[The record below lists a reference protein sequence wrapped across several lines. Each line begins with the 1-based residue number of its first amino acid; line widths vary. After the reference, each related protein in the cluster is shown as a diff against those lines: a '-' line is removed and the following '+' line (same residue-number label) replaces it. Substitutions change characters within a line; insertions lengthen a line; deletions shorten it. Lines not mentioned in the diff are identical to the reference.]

1 MGAEVSLIPA
11 QSVKWRSRHRISAEG
26 RGRVG
31 PRCYLL
37 TVDLAHAA
45 FLAAGLGL
53 GAALAWLALR
63 GQASALA
70 GRLAGEEARLGTA
83 EAKRE
88 ELEGALRAESSR
100 RAGLEAT
107 LAEER
112 RSAAEKLALLDDARA
127 KLSDAFKALSSEV
140 LQSSSRSFLELARAS
155 LEKYQEGAKGDLE
168 KRQQAIAELVV
179 PVRESLQ
186 KFDAKIGEIE
196 KGRVEAYSSLREQV
210 AGLAETQK
218 ALRSEASNLVK
229 ALRAPQVRGRWG
241 EVQLRRVVELAGMVN
256 YCDFSEQETVLGE
269 AGRLRPDLVVHL
281 PGGKSVVVDAKAPLA
296 AYLEAVEA
304 PDEATR
310 QQKLAE
316 HARQVKKHVEALAR
330 KSYTEHFQPTPEFVV
345 LFLPGESFYSAAL
358 EQDPGLLEAGASQN
372 VIIATPTTLI
382 ALLKAVA
389 YGWNQEKLAENAR
402 EISELG
408 RELHKRLSD
417 MGGHLA
423 RVGRSLGGAVEA
435 YNAAV
440 GSLETRVLVSARKFK
455 ELGAA
460 GVDEAIE
467 PIPSVDR
474 APRELQAGEVVG
486 VGVKAVS

>member
-1 MGAEVSLIPA
+1 VSVPGVTL
-11 QSVKWRSRHRISAEG
+11 SS
-26 RGRVG
+26 
-31 PRCYLL
+31 
-37 TVDLAHAA
+37 VDLVPFA
-45 FLAAGLGL
+45 FLAAGLAL
-53 GAALAWLALR
+53 GVFLAWLALR
-63 GQASALA
+63 GRAAALLARNA
-70 GRLAGEEARLGTA
+70 GQEDRLGAA

-88 ELEGALRAESSR
+88 ELEGALRAESSL
-100 RAGLEAT
+100 RAGVEAT

-112 RSAAEKLALLDDARA
+112 KSSAEKLALLDDARA
-127 KLSDAFKALSSEV
+127 RLSDAFKALSSEV
-140 LQSSSRSFLELARAS
+140 LQSSSRSFLELARTS

-168 KRQQAIAELVV
+168 KRQQAIAELVA

-186 KFDAKIGEIE
+186 RFDAKIGEIE
-196 KGRVEAYSSLREQV
+196 KGRVEAYSSLTQQV
-210 AGLAETQK
+210 RSLAEGQQ

-256 YCDFSEQETVLGE
+256 YCDFTEQETVSSE

-296 AYLEAVEA
+296 AYLDAVEA
-304 PDEATR
+304 PDEPTR
-310 QQKLAE
+310 LRKLAE
-316 HARQVKKHVEALAR
+316 HARQVRDHVLALSR
-330 KSYTEHFQPTPEFVV
+330 KSYWDQFQPAPEFVV

-358 EQDPGLLEAGASQN
+358 EQDPTLLETGAARN
-372 VIIATPTTLI
+372 VVIATPTTLI

-389 YGWNQEKLAENAR
+389 YGWKQENVAENAR

-417 MGGHLA
+417 MGDHFA

-435 YNAAV
+435 YNAAI

-455 ELGAA
+455 ELEAA
-460 GVDEAIE
+460 GVDEVIE
-467 PIPSVDR
+467 PLPRIDR
-474 APRELQAGEVVG
+474 APRELQAAELAPA
-486 VGVKAVS
+486 KAVS

>member
-1 MGAEVSLIPA
+1 M
-11 QSVKWRSRHRISAEG
+11 
-26 RGRVG
+26 
-31 PRCYLL
+31 
-37 TVDLAHAA
+37 DLGHAA
-45 FLAAGLGL
+45 FLAAGLAF

-70 GRLAGEEARLGTA
+70 ARLAGQEERRGAA

-88 ELEGALRAESSR
+88 ELEQALRAESSR

-112 RSAAEKLALLDDARA
+112 KSGAEKLALLDDARA

-140 LQSSSRSFLELARAS
+140 LQSSSRSFLELARTS

-168 KRQQAIAELVV
+168 KRQQAIAELVA

-186 KFDAKIGEIE
+186 RFDARVGEIE
-196 KGRVEAYSSLREQV
+196 KERAGSYSALREQV

-256 YCDFSEQETVLGE
+256 YCDFTEQETVSGE
-269 AGRLRPDLVVHL
+269 AGRLRPDVVVRL

-296 AYLEAVEA
+296 AYLDAVEA

-310 QQKLAE
+310 QRKLAE
-316 HARQVKKHVEALAR
+316 HAKQVKDHVLALSR
-330 KSYTEHFQPTPEFVV
+330 KAYWDQFQPAPEFVV

-358 EQDPGLLEAGASQN
+358 EQDPSLIETGADRN
-372 VIIATPTTLI
+372 VVIATPTTLI

-389 YGWNQEKLAENAR
+389 YGWKQQKVAENAR
-402 EISELG
+402 EISALG

-417 MGGHLA
+417 VGGHLA

-440 GSLETRVLVSARKFK
+440 GSLESRVLPSARKFK
-455 ELGAA
+455 ELEAA
-460 GVDEAIE
+460 GVDESIE
-467 PIPSVDR
+467 TLQQIDR
-474 APRELQAGEVVG
+474 APRELQAPELTDERPKPVSVVASVPG
-486 VGVKAVS
+486 SRP